1 MSMKQAKITY
11 ENLFKLISMEE
22 KVNFN
27 KDEEHF
33 QETKIQI
40 PNEFGDW
47 IDIKGMIIKETSVC
61 RVELDSTK
69 SIMCANGHLFLTYDN
84 VLKKADELIPG
95 DKLLNGL
102 TDSGFS
108 IVSNIENNAES
119 EIVYDVEVDN
129 PTHLYQCAMG
139 IVHHNTLLTSAIIQY
154 ANMLNMRTITIVPS
168 SSLLKQTH
176 DYIKQFE
183 IPVGMFGAGKKD
195 DQPNIVATWQTLQ
208 NNKSFIKDFECIIWD
223 ECVHP
228 SSKITLADNS
238 EKRIDTLEIGDLVK
252 TFNEETK
259 QIENKPI
266 KKIHKNLIKS
276 QNQKMFKITMEDG
289 TSVVLTGNHEVLTD
303 NGWKRADALTLTD
316 NVISLSDQST
326 Y

>member
-1 MSMKQAKITY
+1 MDMQEITITY
-11 ENLFKLISMEE
+11 ENLFKLIELEE
-22 KVNFN
+22 KISYV
-27 KDEEHF
+27 KEQEYF
-33 QETKIQI
+33 QSTPIQI
-40 PNEFGDW
+40 KNEDGHW
-47 IDIKGMIIKETSVC
+47 VNVKGLIIKETEALELEIDANERLVC
-61 RVELDSTK
+61 AKNHILQVDNNQLTYAKSLAVGDLIKSTK
-69 SIMCANGHLFLTYDN
+69 Q
-84 VLKKADELIPG
+84 DEPYII
-95 DKLLNGL
+95 
-102 TDSGFS
+102 T
-108 IVSNIENNAES
+108 NINNLDEKQ
-119 EIVYDVEVDN
+119 IVYDIEVDSEA
-129 PTHLYQCAMG
+129 HLYQCTMG

>member
-1 MSMKQAKITY
+1 MDMQEITITY
-11 ENLFKLISMEE
+11 ENLFKLIELEE
-22 KVNFN
+22 KISYV
-27 KDEEHF
+27 KEQEYF
-33 QETKIQI
+33 QSTPIQI
-40 PNEFGDW
+40 KNEDGHW
-47 IDIKGMIIKETSVC
+47 VNVKGLIIKETEVLELEIDANERLVC
-61 RVELDSTK
+61 AKNHILQVDNNQLIYAKTLAVGDLIKSTK
-69 SIMCANGHLFLTYDN
+69 Q
-84 VLKKADELIPG
+84 DEPYII
-95 DKLLNGL
+95 
-102 TDSGFS
+102 T
-108 IVSNIENNAES
+108 NINNLDEKQ
-119 EIVYDVEVDN
+119 IVYDIEVDSEA
-129 PTHLYQCAMG
+129 HLYQCAMG

-289 TSVVLTGNHEVLTD
+289 SNVVLTGNHEVLTD

>member
-1 MSMKQAKITY
+1 MDMQEITITY
-11 ENLFKLISMEE
+11 ENLFKLIELEE
-22 KVNFN
+22 KISYV
-27 KDEEHF
+27 KEQEYF
-33 QETKIQI
+33 QSTPIQI
-40 PNEFGDW
+40 KNEDGHW
-47 IDIKGMIIKETSVC
+47 VNVKGLIIKETEALELEIDANERLVC
-61 RVELDSTK
+61 AKNHILQVDNNQLTYAKSLAVGDLIKSTK
-69 SIMCANGHLFLTYDN
+69 Q
-84 VLKKADELIPG
+84 DEPYI
-95 DKLLNGL
+95 
-102 TDSGFS
+102 
-108 IVSNIENNAES
+108 IRNINNLDEKQ
-119 EIVYDVEVDN
+119 IVYDIEVDSE
-129 PTHLYQCAMG
+129 THLYQCAMG

-289 TSVVLTGNHEVLTD
+289 TNVVLTGNHEVLTD

-316 NVISLSDQST
+316 NVISLSDQT
-326 Y
+326 TH